1 MAQEPPDSLFGP
13 QDSTLR
19 VLAKRLTQDF
29 LAHPRRFFDP
39 APARWDDRVLM
50 GVDFGGTPAD
60 PKQAVVVF
68 TTAVTH
74 TPIGFVQAGS
84 AVITDAAVREALEAN
99 RRALEAVVEARLR
112 AALEPDPFS
121 PRRIY
126 QPPEPLNPFSVGYWA
141 SRALQSV
148 YQPAPA
154 VLLPPY
160 DPGPAFPTR
169 HRAPAP
175 RFAVGETVLY
185 RGGTVTIERRFRML
199 WKWRYT
205 IDGPAL
211 WLEVDEE
218 ELAPL

>member
-1 MAQEPPDSLFGP
+1 
-13 QDSTLR
+13 
-19 VLAKRLTQDF
+19 
-29 LAHPRRFFDP
+29 
-39 APARWDDRVLM
+39 
-50 GVDFGGTPAD
+50 
-60 PKQAVVVF
+60 VVF
-68 TTAVTH
+68 TTSVAL
-74 TPIGFVQAGS
+74 TPIGHSSGGRV
-84 AVITDAAVREALEAN
+84 VITDTAVRAVSSAA

-126 QPPEPLNPFSVGYWA
+126 QPPEPLNPFPVGYWA

-175 RFAVGETVLY
+175 RFAVGATVLY